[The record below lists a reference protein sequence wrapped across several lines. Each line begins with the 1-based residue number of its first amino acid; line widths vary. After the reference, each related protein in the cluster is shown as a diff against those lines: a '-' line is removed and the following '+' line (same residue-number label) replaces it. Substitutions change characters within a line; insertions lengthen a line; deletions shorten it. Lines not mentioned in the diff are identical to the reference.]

1 MLHPI
6 YDFYRIISMLPSCGP
21 SLVSPR
27 KPLVAPRAH
36 DLRRA
41 CASQLCRSQPII
53 TITSQRYFQCTPTS
67 QLCSS
72 QHHDVLTLDPL
83 PTGAHQRVT
92 RCEWSTP
99 TVRSWQPTDPSA
111 RRECECPDHS
121 QLDRWLVGWLW
132 LGGLELNWCSPIQ
145 RCGCMPSSS
154 CQRRKCP
161 NVACDSVCASSDA
174 HHHKRAV
181 LPTARLSKC
190 QNDDRPATRIIIV
203 SCVSFNDMMSE
214 CGLVRCVLKNE
225 FSQRPVTLTMISVQ
239 LKIQNV
245 TY

>member
-1 MLHPI
+1 MT
-6 YDFYRIISMLPSCGP
+6 C
-21 SLVSPR
+21 SPR
-27 KPLVAPRAH
+27 ILFPQVHTNESHVVSGVLPQCAAGS
-36 DLRRA
+36 RRTRLLIVNV
-41 CASQLCRSQPII
+41 S
-53 TITSQRYFQCTPTS
+53 
-67 QLCSS
+67 
-72 QHHDVLTLDPL
+72 VLT
-83 PTGAHQRVT
+83 T
-92 RCEWSTP
+92 RNLT
-99 TVRSWQPTDPSA
+99 
-111 RRECECPDHS
+111 
-121 QLDRWLVGWLW
+121 VGWLVVAW
-132 LGGLELNWCSPIQ
+132 WLELNWCSPIQ